1 MIAADSVERTANNS
15 ARAALQQPAPGR
27 PRRRGHRGVVLSAP
41 TSRTSRPDA
50 RGAAGWCRHCCPARR
65 RRDTAAGLRC
75 SSWRPPPAYEAARAP
90 RWPEV
95 PGADFS
101 RPPRANADESR
112 KSKHVIPRA
121 LTRGTRHGRWR
132 ERARPSA
139 RLRRSS
145 QKVTAIKNPPL
156 YMCILSTAVAWSLR
170 VSARVTVSL

>member
-27 PRRRGHRGVVLSAP
+27 PRRRGHRGVVPSAP

-50 RGAAGWCRHCCPARR
+50 RGAAGRYRHCCPARR
-65 RRDTAAGLRC
+65 RRDTPAGLRC

-112 KSKHVIPRA
+112 KSKHDITRA
-121 LTRGTRHGRWR
+121 LTRGTRHGRRR

-139 RLRRSS
+139 SRKWSP
-145 QKVTAIKNPPL
+145 QKATAI
-156 YMCILSTAVAWSLR
+156 LR
-170 VSARVTVSL
+170 GIWNEERIECSRETGSSSS

>member
-27 PRRRGHRGVVLSAP
+27 PRRRGHRGVVPSAP

-50 RGAAGWCRHCCPARR
+50 RGAAGRCRNCCPARR

-112 KSKHVIPRA
+112 KSGYVIVRA
-121 LTRGTRHGRWR
+121 LTRGTRHGRRR

-139 RLRRSS
+139 SRKWSR
-145 QKVTAIKNPPL
+145 KMPTAIKGPPP
-156 YMCILSTAVAWSLR
+156 
-170 VSARVTVSL
+170 

>member
-27 PRRRGHRGVVLSAP
+27 PRRRGHRGVVPSAP

-65 RRDTAAGLRC
+65 RRDTAVGLRC

-112 KSKHVIPRA
+112 KSKLFFFFWKAWNAKR
-121 LTRGTRHGRWR
+121 RTRHPEGP
-132 ERARPSA
+132 ARPWEGRKCREGGGA
-139 RLRRSS
+139 DPRR
-145 QKVTAIKNPPL
+145 QTDRQTTGQTDRAPGV
-156 YMCILSTAVAWSLR
+156 R
-170 VSARVTVSL
+170 